1 MDQLWAELQRHH
13 TLGLVGFSLVAAL
26 LVQRAARDER
36 RGLIGSF
43 VLLGVH
49 LVAVGLAAGIGR
61 QHALYPDASF
71 LALCSAGL
79 AFVWLAGSL
88 LFGRLLPLVGVRTP
102 RILRDVLL
110 GVASIIVLLSV
121 ARRAGV
127 NLSGIIATSAVAT
140 AVIGFALQ
148 DTLGNVMGGLALQL
162 DRSIAVGEWIRMG
175 DTFGRVV
182 EISWRHTAVETP
194 NGETVL
200 VPNALLGKSQV
211 TVVGRRRGRAGNWRR
226 RVEFRASFKVSPA
239 QVIEAVE
246 AALGSQLPRVSSEQ
260 PPSCT
265 CIELGEHH
273 ARYQVRYW
281 LTELG
286 RFVSTDSVVRTR
298 IYFVLSRL
306 GALWPPPIPI
316 HLLEQTEA
324 DRVNERQSERNR
336 RAAVLASVEL
346 FADLPWDD
354 LLALADELR
363 PMPYSRGETVMQ
375 EGAAGHSVYVL
386 AAGKVGVK
394 LSVGDAKEKV
404 AELTAPSF
412 FGEMSLL
419 AGVPRA
425 ATVVALTELEC
436 YELDKLGF
444 QRLVQRNE
452 VAEAVAAAVA
462 RRQLELQQ
470 ARDSAG
476 GDAAATFAVAQG
488 VLVARIRRFFG
499 LDAAKR

>member
-13 TLGLVGFSLVAAL
+13 TLGLAGFSLVAAL
-26 LVQRAARDER
+26 VVQRAARDER

-49 LVAVGLAAGIGR
+49 LVAVGLAAVLG
-61 QHALYPDASF
+61 QHHVLHGDASV
-71 LALCSAGL
+71 LALGAGGL

-88 LFGRLLPLVGVRTP
+88 FFGRLLPLVGVKTP

-110 GVASIIVLLSV
+110 AVASIVVLLSV
-121 ARRAGV
+121 GRRAGLNV
-127 NLSGIIATSAVAT
+127 SGIIATSAVAT

-162 DRSIAVGEWIRMG
+162 DRSISVGEWIRMG

-211 TVVGRRRGRAGNWRR
+211 TVVGRRRGRSGQWRR
-226 RVEFRASFKVSPA
+226 RIDFRASFKVSPA
-239 QVIEAVE
+239 RITEAVE
-246 AALGSQLPRVSSEQ
+246 ASLRAQLPSVSAEH
-260 PPSCT
+260 PPTCT
-265 CIELGEHH
+265 CVELGENH

-286 RFVSTDSVVRTR
+286 RFVSVDGLVRTR
-298 IYFVLSRL
+298 IYFTLSRL
-306 GALWPPPIPI
+306 EALWTPPTP
-316 HLLEQTEA
+316 LRVQEETEA
-324 DRVNERQSERNR
+324 DRQSERQTERNR

-354 LLALADELR
+354 LLVLAEELH
-363 PMPYSRGETVMQ
+363 PMPYARGEVVMQ
-375 EGAAGHSVYVL
+375 EGAEGHSVYVL
-386 AAGKVGVK
+386 ASGKVAVK
-394 LSVGDAKEKV
+394 VAVGDAKEKV
-404 AELTAPSF
+404 AEIAAPSF

-419 AGVPRA
+419 TGAPRA
-425 ATVVALTELEC
+425 ATVIAQSELEC

-444 QRLVQRNE
+444 QRLVQRSE

-470 ARDSAG
+470 ARDSAE
-476 GDAAATFAVAQG
+476 GDSAATFAAAQG

-499 LDAAKR
+499 LDGAKR